1 MVRRNFSFQSE
12 WSTGTTGQAV
22 RKWIFSSGTRHCDGV
37 TDRFLGCITCE
48 HDIVVLMLTFSS
60 KHNCVSGQ
68 RKTVV
73 SMVAV
78 SYCCFCG
85 KEKKDKLCPE
95 YKRLAAHPFVPVL
108 SLLSFLT
115 ASLLSCSSSPTQNSW
130 LMRQIKTWTEREV
143 VAL

>member
-1 MVRRNFSFQSE
+1 MNGQQEPLVKQSGSGYFPWGPDIAMVSLNEDCKHYS
-12 WSTGTTGQAV
+12 
-22 RKWIFSSGTRHCDGV
+22 
-37 TDRFLGCITCE
+37 CITCE
-48 HDIVVLMLTFSS
+48 HDIIVLMLTFSS

-68 RKTVV
+68 RETVA

-95 YKRLAAHPFVPVL
+95 YNKGLAAHPFIPVL

-130 LMRQIKTWTEREV
+130 LMRQIKT
-143 VAL
+143 